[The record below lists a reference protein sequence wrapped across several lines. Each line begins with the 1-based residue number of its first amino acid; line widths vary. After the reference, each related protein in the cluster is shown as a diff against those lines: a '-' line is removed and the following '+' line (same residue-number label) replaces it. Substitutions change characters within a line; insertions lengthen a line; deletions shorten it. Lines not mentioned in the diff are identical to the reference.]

1 MNPAVVAWLQTRTAQ
16 DLVAGIDVTAHLR
29 SLSQLRQVVSSEHA
43 AAAYELAWVRAHATR
58 KFPDGDALFF
68 TKTALEQASHQR
80 VSTHRAI
87 MFAGATHIAD
97 VCCGC
102 GGDLLALATVAPCT
116 ALDSDPGRVAMA
128 EANLHARGLTHRVTC
143 ICADALTWALPDD
156 VDAVFFDPGRRA
168 SNGRI
173 YDHDAYLPPLTSA
186 NAWRRPGR
194 RIAIKCAPGI
204 DYRQLPFATPYAIE
218 CVSLD
223 GDLRETVVWL
233 DADLPWQ
240 HRATVLDDNGMHLLD
255 DTYTPAQIACTAPA
269 SFFYEPDAAVIRAG
283 LVQHLAARIGATM
296 IDPQIAYLT
305 HPDAL
310 FTPFA
315 RCWRVITTVPFSER
329 HLREILRAHGAGA
342 VTVKKRGSPID
353 TDALAKRLSQPH
365 GVPMVVVLTRV
376 AGAHTAIVCI
386 GPIDPKEPSNGH
398 EATE

>member
-1 MNPAVVAWLQTRTAQ
+1 MNPVVVAWLQTRAAQ
-16 DLVAGIDVTAHLR
+16 ALVAGVEPREHLR
-29 SLSQLRQVVSSEHA
+29 AMSHLRRLVSAEQA
-43 AAAYELAWVRAHATR
+43 AAAFELAWVRAHATR
-58 KFPDGDALFF
+58 KFSDGHTLYF

-80 VSTHRAI
+80 VSAHRTH
-87 MFAGATHIAD
+87 MYAGATHIAD
-97 VCCGC
+97 ICCGC
-102 GGDLLALATVAPCT
+102 GGDLLELATVAPVI
-116 ALDSDPGRVAMA
+116 AVDSDSGRIAMA
-128 EANLHARGLTHRVTC
+128 QANIAVRGL
-143 ICADALTWALPDD
+143 ADHVAWFCGDAQEWAIPDD

-173 YDHDAYLPPLTSA
+173 YDHDAYLPPLSIA

-204 DYRQLPFATPYAIE
+204 DYSQLPFSQPYAIE

-240 HRATVLDDNGMHLLD
+240 HRATVLDNAGTHLID
-255 DTYTPAQIACTAPA
+255 DVSTPAQIACTGL
-269 SFFYEPDAAVIRAG
+269 STYFYEPDVSVIRAG

-296 IDPQIAYLT
+296 IDPHIAYLT
-305 HPDAL
+305 HPDAV

-315 RCWRVITTVPFSER
+315 RCWQVCAVLPFSER
-329 HLREILRAHGAGA
+329 QLREVLRAHGAGP

-376 AGAHTAIVCI
+376 AGAHTAILCT
-386 GPIDPKEPSNGH
+386 GPIHPKESPNGD